1 MEVAFSERLKRAIG
15 DEGQHLQKKLGHL
28 SRRFKMRIDQMK
40 AADHYYEYQSI
51 GLGRPHLLDG
61 DLKGCF
67 AVDLTGN
74 YRIIARLGTDDLSPE
89 ALKICDE
96 VIIEGVVDYHGKGN
110 NWFIP

>member
-51 GLGRPHLLDG
+51 GLGRLIYWTEI
-61 DLKGCF
+61 LKD
-67 AVDLTGN
+67 AL
-74 YRIIARLGTDDLSPE
+74 RLILRVTTE
-89 ALKICDE
+89 
-96 VIIEGVVDYHGKGN
+96 
-110 NWFIP
+110 